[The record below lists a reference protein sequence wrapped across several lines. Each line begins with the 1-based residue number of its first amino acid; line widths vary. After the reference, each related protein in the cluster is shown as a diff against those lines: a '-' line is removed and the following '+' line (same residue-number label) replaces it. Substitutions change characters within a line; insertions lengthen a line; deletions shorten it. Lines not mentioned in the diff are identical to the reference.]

1 MTENAVTWLFQTG
14 VERIKGCRE
23 ASFWFDARLHASGA
37 SLIRPS
43 QRKSLSRVV
52 EPSSQKSLDADFRF
66 LWEPSFRPQSLRG
79 APAWVSGPR
88 TTAGCLL
95 GQFLGQR
102 PTGTNATQRGHVG
115 HVVQS
120 HRLRDYLGPDRP
132 ETREEGFVRGPH
144 HALREPGFRG
154 WREQEPPELE
164 TQRAPQTSVQRNPR

>member
-1 MTENAVTWLFQTG
+1 MRSRGCFKPESKGSKAVAKRRFGLTPDCMR
-14 VERIKGCRE
+14 VERVSYDRRN
-23 ASFWFDARLHASGA
+23 AT
-37 SLIRPS
+37 
-43 QRKSLSRVV
+43 LSRVV

>member
-1 MTENAVTWLFQTG
+1 MTENAVTWLFQTAVAKRRFG
-14 VERIKGCRE
+14 LTPDCMRVERVSYDRRN
-23 ASFWFDARLHASGA
+23 A
-37 SLIRPS
+37 
-43 QRKSLSRVV
+43 SLSRVV